1 MVYWSITFATVAI
14 TLLRSRWWQS
24 LPSPWSS
31 SSWDFSSQTLRLIK
45 PRMVKEKQKKMFSQV
60 EGFWS
65 LAVVAYIA
73 FVCVVSAVRTQV
85 ILRHWAWMSS
95 RSLKYSTDADALW
108 QHSLVTKPITV
119 STRKSFPFHS
129 HCNLTR
135 PAPISNWEVHPWLTL
150 SSPSLFGQGWMFH
163 IGLKVKWQQM
173 ILSVPNAQV
182 LSGNWNQSDPK
193 CFLQRSSPNGQCYSW
208 DGEMIDLIF
217 QHKSGLFMRING

>member
-1 MVYWSITFATVAI
+1 
-14 TLLRSRWWQS
+14 
-24 LPSPWSS
+24 
-31 SSWDFSSQTLRLIK
+31 
-45 PRMVKEKQKKMFSQV
+45 MFSQV

-65 LAVVAYIA
+65 LAIVAYIT

-85 ILRHWAWMSS
+85 ILRHWTWMSS
-95 RSLKYSTDADALW
+95 RPLKYSTWCWCFVTIFTCHQTD
-108 QHSLVTKPITV
+108 HSLNKEVFCL
-119 STRKSFPFHS
+119 SHSRS

-150 SSPSLFGQGWMFH
+150 SSPSLFGQGWMLH